1 MRRKLFTIGYTGYSI
16 SDFVATLR
24 EHGVE
29 CLLDIRELPVS
40 RKAGFSKSSLRQHL
54 EEAGIEYHHLRWLGS
69 PRALRH
75 EVRES
80 GDYVHFF
87 SGVHD
92 HLECT
97 ESAEELLEA
106 VRLARKRRS
115 CLMCCCPDWQFC
127 HRKCVVEAIQ
137 SRAAFAIDHIQQGHV
152 GRRAA

>member
-87 SGVHD
+87 QEFTTISNAP
-92 HLECT
+92 
-97 ESAEELLEA
+97 S
-106 VRLARKRRS
+106 RLRNFLR
-115 CLMCCCPDWQFC
+115 P
-127 HRKCVVEAIQ
+127 CVSLV
-137 SRAAFAIDHIQQGHV
+137 SV
-152 GRRAA
+152 GRA